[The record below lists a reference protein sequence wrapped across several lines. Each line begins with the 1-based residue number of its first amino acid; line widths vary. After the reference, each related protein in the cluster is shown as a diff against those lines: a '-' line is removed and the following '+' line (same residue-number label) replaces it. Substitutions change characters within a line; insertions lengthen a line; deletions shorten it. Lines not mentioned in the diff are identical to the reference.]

1 MRTFRCA
8 CGDGIGLRL
17 DLNYNFRTE
26 GFCEIASALTPAAL
40 GRNHCHTVNFLVF
53 MDLLCNIFAP
63 CHSIRVSVHCTL
75 THGIHYSL
83 IQGGRGLDWLELD
96 TQSPSA
102 LRRVRDRA
110 AMPIASLESVM
121 GRRAL
126 LPFLEADAVDVAIVD
141 PLWNGVD
148 ESCKMAALCDIFEVE
163 RISVKIFALV
173 YFMSRIGPRLFSTFK
188 MLTCRY

>member
-1 MRTFRCA
+1 MGTFLSHFCPLSQYPNLCA
-8 CGDGIGLRL
+8 LYL
-17 DLNYNFRTE
+17 YVEFKFWTLNTRW
-26 GFCEIASALTPAAL
+26 
-40 GRNHCHTVNFLVF
+40 R
-53 MDLLCNIFAP
+53 
-63 CHSIRVSVHCTL
+63 
-75 THGIHYSL
+75 YSP

-96 TQSPSA
+96 TPSPSA

-163 RISVKIFALV
+163 
-173 YFMSRIGPRLFSTFK
+173 
-188 MLTCRY
+188 LTY

>member
-1 MRTFRCA
+1 M
-8 CGDGIGLRL
+8 
-17 DLNYNFRTE
+17 
-26 GFCEIASALTPAAL
+26 
-40 GRNHCHTVNFLVF
+40 
-53 MDLLCNIFAP
+53 
-63 CHSIRVSVHCTL
+63 
-75 THGIHYSL
+75 
-83 IQGGRGLDWLELD
+83 
-96 TQSPSA
+96 SPSA

-163 RISVKIFALV
+163 KT
-173 YFMSRIGPRLFSTFK
+173 MSRIGPRLFSTFK